1 MKQKFF
7 KYLAYTL
14 AGSALLLIIAA
25 TLGIIDPYSLLHI
38 IQQHGALSI
47 AIAPVGAIVSTPVTT
62 EDTGGYQKPSID
74 SNLSLMQPDK
84 FPFDTVL
91 RQMAY
96 TKKVSNWKSEYYA
109 VDVRPITDTVKTT
122 LAATSGTS
130 SAWATFDLIPT
141 SLYMWTVDDLVLV
154 QGINGNDSKVL
165 VLQVVAITTTAL
177 TCEAIN
183 GTGTNK
189 ADVPEIAAGVALTRI
204 GNAKDEKASQ
214 TTPFTTIPQEAYNYS
229 QIHMAQVEQ
238 SVYDKLSTK
247 WVQWNLNDMRS
258 AALWDMRGQMEYTTL
273 FGSRNKIYDSVSK
286 TYKYTS
292 GGAIRFIDKIIPK
305 VASTFDNSGFDD
317 IAKQVFTG
325 NNGSVE
331 RVIFPGSGAL
341 SIMATSPTFVKQVE
355 AQKTEVIWGVRF
367 KRIESNYGTFLV
379 HHHPGLDYT
388 GWTNNAFIFDMA
400 NVEKHVFKDIETRSI
415 DFDASA
421 QRKTN
426 ADIIDEAFCPVFK
439 NVDTHAI
446 LKFT

>member
-1 MKQKFF
+1 MRNKIF
-7 KYLAYTL
+7 KYLAYAVT
-14 AGSALLLIIAA
+14 GSAFLFVIAA
-25 TLGIIDPYSLLHI
+25 VLGIVDPYSFFHI
-38 IQQHGALSI
+38 ISVHGAAL
-47 AIAPVGAIVSTPVTT
+47 AAAPAGAVVSEPVTT
-62 EDTGGYQKPSID
+62 ENTGGYQKPSID
-74 SNLSLMQPDK
+74 SNLSMMQPDK
-84 FPFDTVL
+84 FPFDTIL

-109 VDVRPITDTVKTT
+109 VDVRPIADTVKTT
-122 LAATSGTS
+122 LAATGTTA
-130 SAWATFDLIPT
+130 SAWATFDLVVT
-141 SLYMWTVDDLVLV
+141 NLYMWTVDDLVLV
-154 QGINGNDSKVL
+154 QGINGNDSQDL

-177 TCEAIN
+177 TCEAVN
-183 GTGTNK
+183 GIGTNL
-189 ADVPEIAAGVALTRI
+189 ADVPQIVATTALTRI

-258 AALWDMRGQMEYTTL
+258 AALWDMRGQMEFTSL
-273 FGSRNKIYDSVSK
+273 FGVRNKIYDSVSK

-292 GGAIRFIDKIIPK
+292 GGAVRFIDKLINK
-305 VASTFDNSGFDD
+305 TKTTFDNAGFDD
-317 IAKQVFTG
+317 IAKQLFTG

-331 RVIFPGSGAL
+331 RIVFPGSGAL
-341 SIMATSPTFVKQVE
+341 STMATAPTFVKQVE
-355 AQKTEVIWGVRF
+355 AQKTQVIWGVTF
-367 KRIESNYGTFLV
+367 NRIETNYGIMLV

-388 GWTNNAFIFDMA
+388 GWTDNAFIFDMS